1 MYIHGYLRAST
12 KEQDAL
18 RAKNRMKAFVEEK
31 GFRMASWYTEN
42 VSGASLQRPALLRL
56 LDDAAPGDIIL
67 IEQVDRLSRM
77 DEDGWQKLKRL
88 ISEKNLVVVS
98 LDLPTSHMALTS
110 PAGDG
115 FTRAMLKAVNGMM
128 LDMLAA
134 IARKDYEDRRRR
146 QKEGIAKAKVAGK
159 YRGRRADE
167 QLHQKII
174 ELRVKNKQSIR
185 DTARLCGVSDR
196 TVIRIVKLSTG
207 SGCVYSERPADNV
220 RMPE

>member
-42 VSGASLQRPALLRL
+42 VSGASLRRPELLRL
-56 LDDAAPGDIIL
+56 LDDAAPSDIIL

-77 DEDGWQKLKRL
+77 DEDGWQKLKYL

-98 LDLPTSHMALTS
+98 LDLPSSHMALTS
-110 PAGDG
+110 PAGDEL
-115 FTRAMLKAVNGMM
+115 TRAMLKAVNGMM

-146 QKEGIAKAKVAGK
+146 QKEGIVKAKAAGK
-159 YRGRRADE
+159 YRGRRSDE
-167 QLHQKII
+167 QLHKKII
-174 ELRVKNKQSIR
+174 ELRVKNRQSIR
-185 DTARLCGVSDR
+185 DTARLCGVSER
-196 TVIRIVKLSTG
+196 TVIRVVKLSAG
-207 SGCVYSERPADNV
+207 S
-220 RMPE
+220 

>member
-1 MYIHGYLRAST
+1 MYIYGYLRAST

-42 VSGASLQRPALLRL
+42 VSGASLQRPELLRL

-110 PAGDG
+110 SAGDE
-115 FTRAMLKAVNGMM
+115 FTQAMLKAVNGMM

-146 QKEGIAKAKVAGK
+146 QKEGIAKAKAAGK

-174 ELRVKNKQSIR
+174 ELRAKNKQSIR
-185 DTARLCGVSDR
+185 DTARLCGVSER
-196 TVIRIVKLSTG
+196 TVIRIVKLSAG
-207 SGCVYSERPADNV
+207 S
-220 RMPE
+220 

>member
-18 RAKNRMKAFVEEK
+18 RAKNRIKAFVEEK

-77 DEDGWQKLKRL
+77 DEDGWQKLKHL

-110 PAGDG
+110 SAGDE

-185 DTARLCGVSDR
+185 DTARLCDVSER
-196 TVIRIVKLSTG
+196 TVIRVVKLS
-207 SGCVYSERPADNV
+207 AIH
-220 RMPE
+220 

>member
-18 RAKNRMKAFVEEK
+18 RAKNRMKTFVEEK

-42 VSGASLQRPALLRL
+42 VSGASLQRPELLRL

-77 DEDGWQKLKRL
+77 DEDGWQKLKHL

-110 PAGDG
+110 SAGDE
-115 FTRAMLKAVNGMM
+115 FTRVMLKAVNGMM

-185 DTARLCGVSDR
+185 DTARLCDVSER
-196 TVIRIVKLSTG
+196 TVIRIVKLSAG
-207 SGCVYSERPADNV
+207 S
-220 RMPE
+220 

>member
-18 RAKNRMKAFVEEK
+18 WAKNRMKAFVEEK

-42 VSGASLQRPALLRL
+42 VSGASLQRPELLRL
-56 LDDAAPGDIIL
+56 LDAAPGDIIL

-77 DEDGWQKLKRL
+77 DEDGWQKLKYL
-88 ISEKNLVVVS
+88 ISEKSLVVVS

-110 PAGDG
+110 PAGDE

-146 QKEGIAKAKVAGK
+146 QKEGIVKAKAAGK

-167 QLHQKII
+167 QLHKKII
-174 ELRVKNKQSIR
+174 ELRVKNRQSIR
-185 DTARLCGVSDR
+185 DTARLCGVSER
-196 TVIRIVKLSTG
+196 TVIRVVKLSTG
-207 SGCVYSERPADNV
+207 S
-220 RMPE
+220 

>member
-42 VSGASLQRPALLRL
+42 VSGVSLQRPALLRL

-77 DEDGWQKLKRL
+77 DEDGWQKLKHL

-110 PAGDG
+110 HAGDE

-159 YRGRRADE
+159 YRGRQADE

-185 DTARLCGVSDR
+185 DTARLCDVSER
-196 TVIRIVKLSTG
+196 TVIRIVKLNT
-207 SGCVYSERPADNV
+207 EQ
-220 RMPE
+220 

>member
-18 RAKNRMKAFVEEK
+18 RAKNRIKAFVEEK

-110 PAGDG
+110 SAGDE

-146 QKEGIAKAKVAGK
+146 QKEGIAKAKAAGK

-185 DTARLCGVSDR
+185 DTARLCGVSER
-196 TVIRIVKLSTG
+196 TVIRIVKLSAG
-207 SGCVYSERPADNV
+207 S
-220 RMPE
+220 

>member
-42 VSGASLQRPALLRL
+42 VSGASLQRPELLRL
-56 LDDAAPGDIIL
+56 LDDAAPGDVIL

-77 DEDGWQKLKRL
+77 DEDGWQKLKHL

-110 PAGDG
+110 SAGDE

-185 DTARLCGVSDR
+185 DTARLCDVSER
-196 TVIRIVKLSTG
+196 TVIRIVKLNT
-207 SGCVYSERPADNV
+207 EQ
-220 RMPE
+220 

>member
-77 DEDGWQKLKRL
+77 DEDGWQKLKHL

-110 PAGDG
+110 SAGDE
-115 FTRAMLKAVNGMM
+115 FTQAMLKAVNGMM

-185 DTARLCGVSDR
+185 DTARLCDVSER
-196 TVIRIVKLSTG
+196 TVIRIVKLSAG
-207 SGCVYSERPADNV
+207 S
-220 RMPE
+220 